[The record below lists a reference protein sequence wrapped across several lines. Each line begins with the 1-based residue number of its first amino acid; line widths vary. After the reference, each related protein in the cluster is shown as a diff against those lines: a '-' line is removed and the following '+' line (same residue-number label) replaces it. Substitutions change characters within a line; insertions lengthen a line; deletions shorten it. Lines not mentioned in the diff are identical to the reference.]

1 MKNFKK
7 QIFLTVFLI
16 LTSAS
21 LAFAQAAG
29 GTPRTIDLAA
39 QVTEFEVN
47 GLKILVKRRP
57 SAPTVAAGLFI
68 RGGVRNITDKNAG
81 IENMMLDVATEAGK
95 NFPREIVRREQART
109 GGSIGATTGNDYSV
123 ISLASTRKDFDR
135 LWEIFT
141 DVTLNP
147 AFNEQDIARVR
158 EQILTGLRESET
170 SPDGSLNALRDR
182 IVYAGHPYS
191 NESDGTIETVSKFT
205 TADLL
210 EYHKKVMQTSQ
221 LLLVFVGD
229 LDAEDLKKRIADSF
243 GKLPKGNYKEASL
256 PTLDFSKPTLD
267 VVSRTIPTNYV
278 RGVFDAP
285 GLDNPDYYAMRVAMS
300 ILGSRIFREVR
311 VNRQLSYAPDA
322 DMEKF
327 GTNTGSIYVTAVDA
341 NQAVSV
347 MLDEI
352 QKLKSQPIS
361 QDQLDAIAGYFLT
374 TYYLG
379 QETNAAQAGELARY
393 ELIGGGWKNSFQFL
407 EKIREVR
414 ARDIRNVAE
423 KYMKNIRFVVVGNP
437 AAINRTIFLQQKKS
451 DIGL

>member
-1 MKNFKK
+1 MKNFNRNLFLA
-7 QIFLTVFLI
+7 IFLML
-16 LTSAS
+16 SAVS
-21 LAFAQAAG
+21 FAVAQPAG
-29 GTPRTIDLAA
+29 GAPRTIDLAQ

-47 GLKILVKRRP
+47 GLKVLVKRRP

-68 RGGVRNITDKNAG
+68 RGGVRNISAQNAG
-81 IENMMLDVATEAGK
+81 IENMMLDVATEAGRK
-95 NFPREIVRREQART
+95 FPRDAVRREIART
-109 GGSIGATTGNDYSV
+109 GGSIGASVSNDYSV
-123 ISLASTRKDFDR
+123 VSLASTRKDFDR

-147 AFNEQDIARVR
+147 AFTEQDIARVR
-158 EQILTGLRESET
+158 EQILTGLREQET
-170 SPDGSLNALRDR
+170 SPDNYLDILKDR
-182 IVYAGHPYS
+182 VIYAGHPYA
-191 NESDGTIETVSKFT
+191 NEADGTIETVSKFT
-205 TADLL
+205 VADLR
-210 EYHKKVMQTSQ
+210 EYHQKLMQTSQ

-229 LDAEDLKKRIADSF
+229 LDADDLKKRIADSF
-243 GKLPKGNYKEASL
+243 GKLPKGNYKETPL

-267 VVSRTIPTNYV
+267 VASRNLPTNYV

-285 GLDNPDYYAMRVAMS
+285 GLNNPDYYAMRVAMS

-327 GTNTGSIYVTAVDA
+327 GTNTGSIYVSSVDA

-352 QKLKSQPIS
+352 EKLKSQPIS
-361 QDQLDAIAGYFLT
+361 QEQLDAIAGYFLT

-379 QETNAAQAGELARY
+379 QETNAAQAGDLARY
-393 ELIGGGWKNSFQFL
+393 ELLGGGWKNSFLFL

-414 ARDIRNVAE
+414 ARDITTVAK
-423 KYMKNIRFVVVGNP
+423 KYMKNIRFVYVGDTTK
-437 AAINRTIFLQQKKS
+437 IERDIYLQKKS